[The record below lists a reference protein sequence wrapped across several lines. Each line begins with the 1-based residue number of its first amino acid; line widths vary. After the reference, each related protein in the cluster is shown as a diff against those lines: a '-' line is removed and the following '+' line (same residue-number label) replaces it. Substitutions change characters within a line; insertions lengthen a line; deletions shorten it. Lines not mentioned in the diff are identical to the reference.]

1 MGAVSDKGIS
11 IAELVVYIPVTLL
24 AIFVVFR
31 HGFHKQLGWIYL
43 CIFGGIRIAGAIL
56 EILSTQHP
64 DNTNDT
70 EWAMILQ
77 SVGLSPLLLST
88 LGLLKRVFD
97 ETTTRAPSDP
107 NSNANIILQGLGAV
121 SGIFGKVLSIYS
133 KKATAVSRRSRATQ
147 LLHIPA
153 LIALIL
159 SISGGSDEAS
169 SNVADHSGGQD
180 KVRGAII
187 VYLLVYLAV
196 CLLWVITTRD
206 LGSMNAG
213 QKRIFSCVFLALPLI
228 AVRLLYSLISAFG
241 HNSKFSILGGDPTIK
256 LVMATIEEFLVV
268 VIYTILGLG
277 LSRST
282 MDVHGRPQQAYP
294 MASEEGSEEY
304 APGYNSVPYAKAG
317 AQQAYDQH
325 YARQSQREQRR

>member
-1 MGAVSDKGIS
+1 MGTITDKSIS

-64 DNTNDT
+64 DNTNDA

-88 LGLLKRVFD
+88 LGLLKRVSV
-97 ETTTRAPSDP
+97 PSLEFLV
-107 NSNANIILQGLGAV
+107 N
-121 SGIFGKVLSIYS
+121 Y
-133 KKATAVSRRSRATQ
+133 
-147 LLHIPA
+147 
-153 LIALIL
+153 
-159 SISGGSDEAS
+159 
-169 SNVADHSGGQD
+169 HSGGQD

-206 LGSMNAG
+206 LRSMDAG
-213 QKRIFSCVFLALPLI
+213 QKRIFSCVFIALPLI

-241 HNSKFSILGGDPTIK
+241 HNSKFSILGGDPKVK
-256 LVMATIEEFLVV
+256 LGMATIEEFLVV

-282 MDVHGRPQQAYP
+282 MDVHGRQQQAYP

-304 APGYNSVPYAKAG
+304 APGYNNVPYAKAG
-317 AQQAYDQH
+317 AQQAYDQN
-325 YARQSQREQRR
+325 YARQSQREQTR